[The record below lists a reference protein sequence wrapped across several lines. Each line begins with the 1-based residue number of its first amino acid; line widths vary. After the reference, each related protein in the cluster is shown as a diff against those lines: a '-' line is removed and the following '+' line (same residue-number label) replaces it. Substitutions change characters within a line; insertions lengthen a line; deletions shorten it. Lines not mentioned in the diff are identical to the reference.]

1 MNMLI
6 RLLKWMF
13 RVVGYAVASI
23 LVLVILAVCFIG
35 FTVAGSRFAA
45 EQISALIST
54 PDQTVTISDASG
66 LLTGKL
72 RLGAVVVS
80 DTKGTFAELHDIA
93 VDWSPLA
100 LINRRFEAR
109 QVSAQTLT
117 VSRKPVTT
125 QPAEKTTSNGFSL
138 PVEIKV
144 DKLSLPN
151 INLGPAL
158 AGRAFSLV
166 AEGAVQASSDT
177 IALDLATNR
186 KDTPDARATANLL
199 FAPAENRLTLKASVA
214 EPEGGLLANLLLL
227 PGRPAVALTLDG
239 EGPLSNW
246 AGELQGAVD
255 GKKVVTIDGK
265 HTLSAE
271 GRHRVALTGGGTID
285 ALLPPML
292 RPLFSGETRLNVAT
306 TFNNTGSVNIE
317 SGSITTGSMLVSA
330 SGAIDPS
337 GSNSLKANVKGIKGP
352 VQFIWP
358 LDGGDARLMITSV
371 DLALSGAAKSARLD
385 TAIALESVFLPQGR
399 FGQVQLTAKGEK
411 LDLNT
416 RIGTIQTRLSVG
428 RSTFVNPDLDRLV
441 KAPLTLAAPLRLTPN
456 ALGLDATTLES
467 ASLGGTV
474 TGAYDFN
481 VRSATGN
488 FRLFAAP
495 SVLPAPYDA
504 KFDGTISAEGYL
516 SAVIGGRMSL
526 ENLVVKSGTIEAN
539 GNVLLENNNLKA
551 SLAGRLPDLTR
562 LADDIEGA
570 AGFNLTADG
579 PLAALDIKAKINS
592 AEASLAGRSLQ
603 SLAIAVTGKA
613 DPKSPQGNIKASGTI
628 DGQAINVDADLI
640 SKDGKTS
647 APALRAQVGPNTLT
661 GALQFSPT
669 FLPAGTLT
677 FDFPDLSLL
686 AALAAQE
693 AAGDLTGTIVLSN
706 ASNVPGVTVKAAGAM
721 LSRGDFSVSKP
732 VIDISAPDLKALSA
746 TGTISAEKLGS
757 ESAFLTGLSLG
768 FSRAGTIT
776 SFDLKSQYDG
786 APLTTK
792 GGVDNGNGGISI
804 ALQSFAAAPKGIAIA
819 LADPTTI
826 AVTNGAARINGLTL
840 RTGEGRVTVNGTA
853 GETLDIAAAIAN
865 LPASLVNS
873 FAPTL
878 GAAGTISGTVTAKGT
893 AAAPT
898 VGYDLAWAGA
908 EVSQTRSAGLAP
920 FGVKANGNFA
930 NNTVTLETSVS
941 GQNGL
946 ALSGGG
952 SIGVSGSKALS
963 LAFTGRLP
971 FSVLAGQL
979 AAQGFAL
986 NGTAALDVK
995 VAGTTEAPTFS
1006 GNITANGATFVDA
1019 RRNLAVNGLT
1029 AAIALNQTTATISRL
1044 TGTLS
1049 TGGTVSAAGTV
1060 GLTDGLPANVT
1071 VTLKDATYVD
1081 GTLFT
1086 TTANGALTLTGP
1098 LLTAPVLGGKLT
1110 LKEAAITVPEKL
1122 PASLTELNIRHKNA
1136 PADVRA
1142 QMRDLK
1148 QGEGS
1153 ANGSSSTL
1161 GLDLQID
1168 APTGI
1173 FVRGRGIDAELG
1185 GNLTIHGTAS
1195 APAVS
1200 GAFTMRRG
1208 RIVILTKR
1216 LDFTSGTITFGGG
1229 LIPVLN
1235 MVATTAS
1242 SSTTIT
1248 VTVTGLANDPN
1259 IGFSS
1264 APALPQDEVLAQLIF
1279 GQSMAKLSPL
1289 QIAQL
1294 AEAVSQLAGGR
1305 SSSLFETLRGN
1316 LGVDDLDVST
1326 DEKGQAKVTAGK
1338 YLNSRTYFEL
1348 EQGGTE
1354 GSKAII
1360 NLDVGKGFK
1369 LRGEAGTS
1377 GGAGGVFYEKEY

>member
-6 RLLKWMF
+6 RLLKWIF
-13 RVVGYAVASI
+13 RVVGYAALSVVALI
-23 LVLVILAVCFIG
+23 ILAVCFIG
-35 FTVAGSRFAA
+35 FTTAGSRFAA

-72 RLGAVVVS
+72 RLGAIVVS

-93 VDWSPLA
+93 IDWSPLA
-100 LINRRFEAR
+100 LVNRRFEAR
-109 QVSAQTLT
+109 EISAQT
-117 VSRKPVTT
+117 VSVNRKPETT
-125 QPAEKTTSNGFSL
+125 QSTENTSGSSFSL
-138 PVEIKV
+138 PVDIKV

-166 AEGAVQASSDT
+166 AEGAVQASSSV
-177 IALDLATNR
+177 ISLDLATNR
-186 KDTPDARATANLL
+186 KDTPDARATAKLL

-227 PGRPAVALTLDG
+227 PDRPAVALTLDG

-246 AGELQGAVD
+246 AGQLQGSVD
-255 GKKVVTIDGK
+255 GRKVVTIDGK
-265 HTLSAE
+265 HTLSVE
-271 GRHRVALTGGGTID
+271 GRHRVALAGGGSID

-292 RPLFSGETRLNVAT
+292 RPLFSGETTLNVAT
-306 TFNNTGSVNIE
+306 TFNNAGSVNIE
-317 SGSITTGSMLVSA
+317 SSSITTGSMLASA

-337 GSNSLKANVKGIKGP
+337 GSNSLKANVKGINGP
-352 VQFIWP
+352 VQLIWP
-358 LDGGDARLMITSV
+358 LEGGDARLMITNV

-385 TAIALESVFLPQGR
+385 TAIALESVILPQGR

-428 RSTFVNPDLDRLV
+428 RSTFINPDLDRLV

-467 ASLGGTV
+467 ASLNGTV
-474 TGAYDFN
+474 TGAYDFAA
-481 VRSATGN
+481 RSATGN

-495 SVLPAPYDA
+495 LVLPEAYAA

-516 SAVIGGRMSL
+516 SAVIGGRTSL

-570 AGFNLTADG
+570 AGFDITADG
-579 PLAALDIKAKINS
+579 PLAALNINAKINS
-592 AEASLAGRSLQ
+592 AAASLAGRSLQ
-603 SLAIAVTGKA
+603 SLAITLTGKA
-613 DPKSPQGNIKASGTI
+613 DPKSPQGNVKASGTI
-628 DGQAINVDADLI
+628 DGQPINIDADLI

-647 APALRAQVGPNTLT
+647 APALRAQVGGNTLT
-661 GALQFSPT
+661 GALQFSQD

-677 FDFPDLSLL
+677 FDFPDISLL

-693 AAGDLTGTIVLSN
+693 AAGDLKGTLLLSN
-706 ASNVPGVTVKAAGAM
+706 TNNVAGIVVNAAGN
-721 LSRGDFSVSKP
+721 LLKRGDFTIDKP
-732 VIDISAPDLKALSA
+732 VIDINAPDLKALNA

-757 ESAFLTGLSLG
+757 VQAFLTGLSLQ
-768 FSRAGTIT
+768 FSRTGTIT

-792 GGVDNGNGGISI
+792 GGIDNGNGGISI
-804 ALQSFAAAPKGIAIA
+804 ALQNFSATPMGIPVA
-819 LADPTTI
+819 LAEPTTI
-826 AVTNGAARINGLTL
+826 TVTDGAARINDLTL
-840 RTGEGRVTVNGTA
+840 RTGNGRVTVNGTA
-853 GETLDIAAAIAN
+853 GGTLDVSAAITN
-865 LPASLVNS
+865 LPANLVNS
-873 FAPTL
+873 FVPTL
-878 GAAGTISGTVTAKGT
+878 GAAGTISGTVTAKGPAT
-893 AAAPT
+893 KPT
-898 VGYDLAWAGA
+898 VGYDLSWAGA

-920 FGVKANGNFA
+920 LTVKANGNFA
-930 NNTVTLETSVS
+930 DGTVSLDTSIS

-946 ALSGGG
+946 SVSGGG

-963 LAFTGRLP
+963 LALTGKLP

-979 AAQGFAL
+979 AAQGFTL
-986 NGTAALDVK
+986 TGTAALDVK
-995 VAGTTEAPTFS
+995 IAGTTDAPAFS
-1006 GNITANGATFVDA
+1006 GNITANGAKLIDS
-1019 RRNLAVNGLT
+1019 RRNLAINGLNV
-1029 AAIALNQTTATISRL
+1029 AISLNQTMATISRL
-1044 TGTLS
+1044 SGTLS
-1049 TGGTVSAAGTV
+1049 TGGSVSATGTI
-1060 GLTDGLPANVT
+1060 GLADGLPANVT
-1071 VTLKDATYVD
+1071 MTLNDATYVD

-1086 TTANGALTLTGP
+1086 TTANGALTLKGP

-1110 LKEAAITVPEKL
+1110 LKSAAITVPEKL

-1148 QGEGS
+1148 QGNGE
-1153 ANGSSSTL
+1153 AAGSSSVL

-1168 APTGI
+1168 APSGI

-1185 GNLTIHGTAS
+1185 GNITIRGTAS

-1216 LDFTSGTITFGGG
+1216 LDFSSGTITFGGG
-1229 LIPVLN
+1229 LIPVLD
-1235 MVATTAS
+1235 MVATTS
-1242 SSTTIT
+1242 SGSTSIT

-1259 IGFSS
+1259 IAFSS